1 MGKFGQL
8 RSSQIE
14 SYGENLISAFE
25 QKQEK
30 IKLNGATFQN
40 PCLYFSNQGI
50 DNDSYYL
57 KFEVVKRIDSSQTFT
72 LKLLKSS
79 LEQDDEQY
87 IFDCFVPA
95 ASTNQRETVIFQIV
109 FQPNSEYDSLV
120 FEIKREPL
128 DYYLSNLDGTSG
140 RIAIINVLEFLKLI
154 NIVDY
159 LKQNFD
165 NDLNSLYK
173 IGVQGPFGLL
183 MCINGEQIR
192 IGKNKIYEIDNNYKI
207 NFMSFAPT
215 DEYFIMDFEY

>member
-1 MGKFGQL
+1 MGKFGQF

-14 SYGENLISAFE
+14 SYGESLISTFE
-25 QKQEK
+25 QKQRK
-30 IKLNGATFQN
+30 IQLNGATFQN
-40 PCLYFSNQGI
+40 PCLYFSNQVT
-50 DNDSYYL
+50 DNNSYYL
-57 KFEVVKRIDSSQTFT
+57 KFEVVKRIDSTQTFT

-79 LEQDDEQY
+79 LEQDNEQY
-87 IFDCFVPA
+87 IFDCLVPA
-95 ASTNQRETVIFQIV
+95 AVSNQEETVTFQVV

-128 DYYLSNLDGTSG
+128 DYYLSNLDETSG
-140 RIAIINVLEFLKLI
+140 RIITINVLEFLKLI

-165 NDLNSLYK
+165 SDLDSLYK

-192 IGKNKIYEIDNNYKI
+192 VGKNKIYEIDNNYKI
-207 NFMSFAPT
+207 NFMSFVPT
-215 DEYFIMDFEY
+215 NDFFIMDFEY